1 MKKHVEAWLEHYK
14 HFVLY
19 QEIFPNRYHAFFYE
33 LCLLCRFR
41 LDKKIAFIPCGHFII
56 EFQKRFHN
64 PNFYFFDDVQ
74 KEVESFHFLNDN
86 SLLERMDYIVIATK
100 TYEVAIL
107 EKLPKKLQSKVVR
120 LGPLAEGINFQKEL
134 QTNLSSFR
142 FLKFL
147 ICLKKSYQTPLEGL
161 LQSYENVMF
170 VRQNNYSDVKDKV
183 SIMAECL
190 ACEVVYENN
199 ALQTPQMQQGIQSR
213 LLDMLVV
220 FLNQYREKRF
230 IFFIPI
236 VMDGYGL
243 TYIMKTKFLHVKVIA
258 NFTDYIYDLCQYT
271 FRELLA
277 QNYSWSLAYTE
288 AEYAFA
294 NALVHHNI
302 VDGIIHRHGDVKG
315 SWCHVYQ
322 SPELFF
328 PPYQNSYP
336 KIANHR
342 SEKKRLVFIGSIHS
356 AAYDS
361 ELFSRVFLEDIFAL
375 LIQCGYSIDV
385 YYSKGYKNRALAY
398 SQKINN
404 PLFTIIEGE
413 PLESL
418 LPKINGKYDW
428 GLVLNDLSKGTKL
441 INTNYRYAIPTKIYT
456 YASIHLPIIYCGE
469 HSNAMSLLIEHN
481 GIGINIHSDDLRHD
495 IHAIE
500 THNYETLVENID
512 TFNAKNA
519 LEKNKVFL
527 ENFCHT
533 TVCDK
538 NGIANEKRTL

>member
-14 HFVLY
+14 HFVLH

-33 LCLLCRFR
+33 LCLLSGFR
-41 LDKKIAFIPCGHFII
+41 LDKKIAFIPCGHFVM
-56 EFQKRFHN
+56 EFQKRLHS

-74 KEVESFHFLNDN
+74 KELASFHFLHE
-86 SLLERMDYIVIATK
+86 SALLERMDYIVIATQ
-100 TYEVAIL
+100 TYESAIL
-107 EKLPKKLQSKVVR
+107 EKLPKGLGAKVVK
-120 LGPLAEGINFQKEL
+120 LGALVERVDFQQEL
-134 QTNLSSFR
+134 HVDISSFE

-147 ICLKKSYQTPLEGL
+147 ICLKKSYQTLLEGML
-161 LQSYENVMF
+161 ANQHSVLF

-183 SIMAECL
+183 SIIAECL
-190 ACEVVYENN
+190 ACEAVYENN
-199 ALQTPQMQQGIQSR
+199 SLQVPQRQQGLQSR

-220 FLNQYREKRF
+220 FLKYYRTKQF

-243 TYIMKTKFLHVKVIA
+243 TYVMKKKFLHVKVIA
-258 NFTDYIYDLCQYT
+258 NFTDYIYDLCRYE

-277 QNYSWSLAYTE
+277 QNYGWSLAYTE

-294 NALVHHNI
+294 DALVHQKI
-302 VDGIIHRHGDVKG
+302 VDGIVHRHADVKD

-328 PPYQNSYP
+328 PPYQNSYS

-342 SEKKRLVFIGSIHS
+342 HEKKRLLFIGTIHS
-356 AAYDS
+356 AEYDS
-361 ELFSRVFLEDIFAL
+361 ELFSTVFLEDIFKKF
-375 LIQCGYSIDV
+375 IQCGFSIDL
-385 YYSKGYKNRALAY
+385 YYSKGYENRALAY
-398 SQKINN
+398 YQK
-404 PLFTIIEGE
+404 LSTHSFTIIEGE

-428 GLVLNDLSKGTKL
+428 GLVLNDLSKGIKL

-456 YASIHLPIIYCGE
+456 YASIHLPIIYCGYDT
-469 HSNAMSLLIEHN
+469 NAMALLIQQN
-481 GIGINIHSDDLRHD
+481 GIGINIQGDNLTEN
-495 IHAIE
+495 IQTIQ
-500 THNYETLVENID
+500 TQPYETLVENLD
-512 TFNAKNA
+512 TFNDKNT

-527 ENFCHT
+527 ETFCHNIL
-533 TVCDK
+533 CDK
-538 NGIANEKRTL
+538 I

>member
-1 MKKHVEAWLEHYK
+1 MLMTKHIKAWLEHYQS
-14 HFVLY
+14 FVLH

-33 LCLLCRFR
+33 LCVLCHFR
-41 LDKKIAFIPCGHFII
+41 LDKKIAFIPCGQFVI
-56 EFQKRFHN
+56 EFQKRFCN

-74 KEVESFHFLNDN
+74 KEVASFHFLEERA
-86 SLLERMDYIVIATK
+86 LLERMDYIVIATQ
-100 TYEVAIL
+100 TYESAIL
-107 EKLPKKLQSKVVR
+107 EKLPKGLRAKVVR
-120 LGPLAEGINFQKEL
+120 LGALVEGVDFQKEL
-134 QTNLSSFR
+134 QPKLSSYQ

-147 ICLKKSYQTPLEGL
+147 ICLKKSFQTPLKGL
-161 LQSYENVMF
+161 LENHQDVVF

-183 SIMAECL
+183 SIIAGYL
-190 ACEVVYENN
+190 KCEAVYENN
-199 ALQTPQMQQGIQSR
+199 AVHTPCKTHGIQSR
-213 LLDMLVV
+213 LLDMIVV
-220 FLNQYREKRF
+220 FLSQYRKKRF

-258 NFTDYIYDLCQYT
+258 NFTDYIYDLCQYA

-277 QNYSWSLAYTE
+277 QNYGWSLAYTE

-294 NALVHHNI
+294 DALVHHNI
-302 VDGIIHRHGDVKG
+302 VDGIVHRHGDVKG
-315 SWCHVYQ
+315 SWSHVYQ

-342 SEKKRLVFIGSIHS
+342 SEKKRLVFIGSIHA

-361 ELFSRVFLEDIFAL
+361 ELFSTVFLEDIFAL
-375 LIQCGYSIDV
+375 FIQCGFSIDL
-385 YYSKGYKNRALAY
+385 YYSKGYENRALSY
-398 SQKINN
+398 RQTINH
-404 PLFTIIEGE
+404 PSFTIIEGE

-456 YASIHLPIIYCGE
+456 YASIHLPIMYCGE
-469 HSNAMSLLIEHN
+469 HSNAMSLLIEHS
-481 GIGINIHSDDLRHD
+481 GIGINIYSDDLRHA

-500 THNYETLVENID
+500 THNYETLVENIE

-527 ENFCHT
+527 EDFCHT
-533 TVCDK
+533 IVCDK
-538 NGIANEKRTL
+538 KWDCQ